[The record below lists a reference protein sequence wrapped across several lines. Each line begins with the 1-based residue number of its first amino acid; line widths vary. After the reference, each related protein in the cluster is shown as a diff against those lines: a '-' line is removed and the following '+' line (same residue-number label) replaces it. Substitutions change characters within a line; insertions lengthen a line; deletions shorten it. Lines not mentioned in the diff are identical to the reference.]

1 MVTTLRQALAVV
13 GVERRRRWLL
23 LVGLALFTSVV
34 EALGSLLV
42 LALIRMATATS
53 SRLDVPL
60 LGDLSRRFPH
70 QSRGSLVLAIGLTLG
85 LFFLCR
91 GILLCWQVYAQNAL
105 AQRTGVAIS
114 RQLIKGYL
122 AMPYVWHLQRN
133 SSELIRTSYDSVDR
147 VAAYVLLPAVV
158 MFSEGLVVIA
168 LLLVLLSTAP
178 LATLLAVAVLGPV
191 LLALARFV
199 RPRLGLL
206 GEETQSL
213 VQQTL
218 KDLQQAFEGSREIT
232 LLGKQA
238 VFEGRLAATR
248 DRLATVTYRR
258 AALVEVPRYSIE
270 TAGMLFILLFLTIG
284 LNRATPG
291 GQPLAVLGLFA
302 YAVLRL
308 MPSVNRGL
316 AYSNL
321 LKFGGAALEQVHRDL
336 TLIGSQPARGEA
348 SQPRPLRSTLAL
360 VDVGFR
366 YPSGDGDVVS
376 ELNLTINAGES
387 VGIVGP
393 TGGGKSTLVDIVLG
407 LLPPTR
413 GRILLDGQDLGDDLA
428 GWQATIASVPQM
440 IFLLDD
446 TLRAN
451 IAFGVPDGL
460 VDEDAL
466 SEAVQLSQLSTV
478 VADLPRGVD
487 TDVGERGIR
496 LSGGQR
502 QRVAIARA
510 LYRRASVLV
519 FDEGTSALDT
529 LTEAELVADIER
541 LKGSRTVITVAH
553 RLSTVRQCDR
563 IVVLDGGRVQAV
575 GTFEELEIA
584 SELFRRLAV

>member
-13 GVERRRRWLL
+13 GTDRRRRWLL
-23 LVGLALFTSVV
+23 LVVLALFTSVV
-34 EALGSLLV
+34 EAVGSLLV

-60 LGDLSRRFPH
+60 VGDLSRRFPTL
-70 QSRGSLVLAIGLTLG
+70 SRGSLVLAIGLTLG
-85 LFFLCR
+85 LFFLGR
-91 GILLCWQVYAQNAL
+91 GYLLCWQVYAQNAL

-114 RQLIKGYL
+114 RRLIRGYL
-122 AMPYVWHLQRN
+122 AMPYAWHLQRN

-158 MFSEGLVVIA
+158 MFSEGLVVVA

-191 LLALARFV
+191 LLVLARFV
-199 RPRLGLL
+199 RPRLGQL

-218 KDLQQAFEGSREIT
+218 KDLQQAFEGAREIT

-238 VFEGRLAATR
+238 VFEGRLAETR
-248 DRLATVTYRR
+248 GRLATATYRR

-270 TAGMLFILLFLTIG
+270 TAGMLFILIFLTIG
-284 LNRATPG
+284 LHRATPG

-321 LKFGGAALEQVHRDL
+321 LKFGGAALEQVHADL
-336 TLIGSQPARGEA
+336 KLVSGQPALREG
-348 SQPRPLRSTLAL
+348 SHPRPLRSTLSL
-360 VDVGFR
+360 DEVSFR
-366 YPSGDGDVVS
+366 YPAGDADVLS
-376 ELNLTINAGES
+376 ELSLTIRAGES
-387 VGIVGP
+387 LGIVGP
-393 TGGGKSTLVDIVLG
+393 TGGGKSTLVDVVLG
-407 LLPPTR
+407 LLSPTS
-413 GRILLDGQDLGDDLA
+413 GRIVLDSTDLGDDLP
-428 GWQATIASVPQM
+428 GWQETIASVPQM
-440 IFLLDD
+440 TFLLDD

-451 IAFGVPDGL
+451 IAFGIPDDA
-460 VDEDAL
+460 VDEEAL
-466 SEAVQLSQLSTV
+466 DEAVQLSQLSGV
-478 VADLPRGVD
+478 VADLPRGLA
-487 TDVGERGIR
+487 TGVGERGIR

-529 LTEAELVADIER
+529 LTEADLVADIER

-553 RLSTVRQCDR
+553 RLSTVRKCDR
-563 IVVLDGGRVQAV
+563 IVVLDRGRIQAV